1 VAGSKTHLRS
11 ACEADAG
18 YEPAPRTKKRRFH
31 EIARAGG
38 AGGQHGCA
46 ILQVVI
52 VKQSSLTA
60 HVSWLMF
67 AKTIAFVFNLA
78 LPMLLVR
85 RLDQTQFGVYRQ
97 LFLIVGTSVTALPL
111 GFAMS
116 AFYFLPREA
125 DRRQEVVLNIL
136 IYNTIVGSLAC
147 GAFLVWPV
155 LLDLIF
161 HQPGL
166 TGYAHLIGV
175 VILLWIVSQ
184 ALEIIPIAQGEMKLA
199 SVLIMS
205 VQLTRTAIYLA
216 AVIGFG
222 SVRALIWA
230 AVLQG
235 CLQTAVLWWYLQ
247 SRFGDFWRRFDGSLM
262 RRQLSYA
269 VPLGLAGILYTVQTD
284 LHGYFV
290 SNRLGAA
297 VYAIYSVGTMD
308 LPLMSMLQEAT
319 NAVLIP
325 RVSYLQHVNDT
336 REIISLIARATR
348 KLAAVYFPA
357 YALLAVAAPDL
368 ISFFFTRRYL
378 PSVPVFRINLTLLL
392 VTVLLQ
398 DPLFRAYKSQRFFLI
413 RLRVIL
419 SGLLVAGLYFGTSL
433 FGPVGAISAVVL
445 VTVTERIVTAIRFGR
460 ILGVSRKDLGLLK
473 DAGKLAIAAAASGL
487 VAEGVRLLL
496 LDAKPLVILMVCG
509 VVFSVVYLG
518 AVWLAGV
525 LTPEEKDLVQR
536 KIAVLL
542 PQT

>member
-1 VAGSKTHLRS
+1 MIAFMGK
-11 ACEADAG
+11 ADIIKGHGLKWQTTKNDGLPHG
-18 YEPAPRTKKRRFH
+18 Y
-31 EIARAGG
+31 
-38 AGGQHGCA
+38 A

-52 VKQSSLTA
+52 VKQPSLTA

-67 AKTIAFVFNLA
+67 AKTIAFAFNLA

-85 RLDQTQFGVYRQ
+85 RLDQAQFGVYKQ
-97 LFLIVGTSVTALPL
+97 LFLMVGTAVTVLPL

-125 DRRQEVVLNIL
+125 DRQRETILNIL
-136 IYNTIVGSLAC
+136 IYNTIMGSLAC
-147 GAFLVWPV
+147 GAFLLWPA

-166 TGYAHLIGV
+166 TGYARPIGV

-184 ALEIIPIAQGEMKLA
+184 ALEIIPIAHGEMKLA
-199 SVLIMS
+199 SGMIMS

-222 SVRALIWA
+222 TVRALIWA

-235 CLQTAVLWWYLQ
+235 CLQTGVLWWYLQ
-247 SRFGDFWRRFDGSLM
+247 SRFGGFWRRFDGSLM
-262 RRQLSYA
+262 RSQLSYA

-297 VYAIYSVGTMD
+297 VFAIYSVGTMD
-308 LPLMSMLQEAT
+308 VPLMTLLQEAT
-319 NAVLIP
+319 NVVLIP

-357 YALLAVAAPDL
+357 CALLAVVAPDL

-392 VTVLLQ
+392 VSVLLQ

-413 RLRVIL
+413 RLRIVL
-419 SGLLVAGLYFGTSL
+419 SGLLVAGLYFGTS
-433 FGPVGAISAVVL
+433 FYGPVGAISAVVL
-445 VTVTERIVTAIRFGR
+445 VTVAERIVTAIRFGS
-460 ILGVSRKDLGLLK
+460 ILGVVRKDVGLLK
-473 DAGKLAIAAAASGL
+473 DTGKLAIAAAASGL
-487 VAEGVRLLL
+487 VAEGVRFLLR
-496 LDAKPLVILMVCG
+496 DARPLVILMVCG
-509 VVFSVVYLG
+509 VVFSLVYLS
-518 AVWLAGV
+518 AVWLAGI
-525 LTPEEKDLVQR
+525 LTAEEKDMVQR